1 MIKARELCDE
11 ESIHID
17 GRARTHT
24 ENESLSS
31 PSQTSACRL
40 HLHALAVSN
49 KQSFRKRSARLA
61 AADILLC
68 PSQRSQ
74 PQTSAI
80 HANPGSPPAERHGF
94 SATSASLTSQCFTDS
109 SQLSAY

>member
-17 GRARTHT
+17 GRTHT

-31 PSQTSACRL
+31 PSQTRV
-40 HLHALAVSN
+40 HALAVSN

-80 HANPGSPPAERHGF
+80 HANPGSPPAEHHGF
-94 SATSASLTSQCFTDS
+94 SATSASLASQCFTDS